1 MNQLIRR
8 IRIERAY
15 LARLFPLCNYFAEDD
30 ISISVKKRNIVFGG
44 MNPKSSF
51 EFAITPNKSLSEF
64 FGENSEELVDIRFTV
79 SKEDFSKILA
89 PFSRS
94 GGFEQ
99 PKKDMDMVT
108 LEIWDSG
115 IKIIQENLDH
125 ISEEINIKTGDGT
138 WIPLPNETWEFTLLP
153 DMLSEY
159 IHRMAASGGVKIKFK
174 QEGNTLWVIS
184 VAGKEKFPLEA
195 SKSLTN
201 QIDVSRIILNN
212 VKVQL
217 NDYGQI
223 KVGVRKSYL
232 MIEGK
237 WNHSVCKWKL
247 DAIEVPNAN

>member
-1 MNQLIRR
+1 MNQLIRS
-8 IRIERAY
+8 IMIERAY
-15 LARLFPLCNYFAEDD
+15 LARLFQLCNYFAEDD
-30 ISISVKKRNIVFGG
+30 VSISVKKRNLVFGG

-51 EFAITPNKSLSEF
+51 EFAITLNKNLSEF
-64 FGENSEELVDIRFTV
+64 FGGNSEEFVDIHFTV

-94 GGFEQ
+94 GRFEQ
-99 PKKDMDMVT
+99 PKKDTDIVT

-125 ISEEINIKTGDGT
+125 VSEQINIKIGDGT
-138 WIPLPNETWEFTLLP
+138 WIPLPNETWEFTLSP

-159 IHRMAASGGVKIKFK
+159 IHRMAASGGVKINFK

-217 NDYGQI
+217 NDYEQI
-223 KVGVRKSYL
+223 KVGVRESYL

-237 WNHSVCKWKL
+237 WNQSVCKWKL
-247 DAIEVPNAN
+247 DAIEVPNVN